1 MRIYDKDIRKILIN
15 KISEQQEFVSDP
27 STVIVHEM
35 DICIGCARADIAVI
49 NGKIHGYEIKSEQ
62 DNLER
67 LSSQVEFYNKVF
79 DTVTLVTSEKHSSKA
94 VDIIPDWWGLDCV
107 TTNNKNVYIELKR
120 FPQENK
126 GVEVFYLSQLL
137 WKQELFELL
146 KQNGIS
152 RGIKSK
158 TRYELGKIV
167 EDNIKFTDV
176 SAFVRHR
183 LKNRKSWKA
192 LQLQQLCDDLYRS

>member
-1 MRIYDKDIRKILIN
+1 
-15 KISEQQEFVSDP
+15 
-27 STVIVHEM
+27 M